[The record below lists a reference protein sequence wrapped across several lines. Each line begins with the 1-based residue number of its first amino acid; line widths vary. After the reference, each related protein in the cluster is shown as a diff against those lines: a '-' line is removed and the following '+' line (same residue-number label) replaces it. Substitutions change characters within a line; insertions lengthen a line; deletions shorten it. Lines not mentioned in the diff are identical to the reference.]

1 MICISIAQKSRR
13 FALVDLF
20 NAAPQCDLVEVR
32 LDCFDQAANIAELLT
47 HKRKPLILTCRRAE
61 DGGEWMGQEEERL
74 ALLRQCV
81 VSKADYVEIELD
93 VADKIRPLPPTKRV
107 ISYTNLVEVPD
118 NLKEI
123 YQQAL
128 TKNPDVIKLVVP
140 ARSPE
145 EVWPVVQVLAKPAAP
160 TVVVGVGKPGIM
172 LALLARKVGAP
183 WVYAALERGME
194 AYHEQFTVRELEA
207 VYYYYSIDRSTP
219 FVAVTG
225 FGELQYATVAL
236 LNAAFARLGQPDRC
250 LPLEIGNSSLFR
262 KVLDV
267 VKAKGAVIDA
277 AHQPAVRDVVDE
289 LKPSARQAEAVDF
302 ITHQDG
308 KWQGHHVLGRA
319 LLAALEETVGAGKAA
334 EAGEAGKPEGGPLR
348 GRVVV
353 FVGARGLARVLAAG
367 AQRAGA
373 VPIIASND
381 REAAQKL
388 AQALG
393 CRFIRE
399 EAVYTTLHDVLV
411 RCEDTAL
418 HPSYLKPG
426 MTVVDATALPRES
439 DLLAEARQ
447 RGCQVVSPQQLLVEL
462 VSRYLRAI
470 TGATVPRE
478 FLLDVLR
485 PLTED

>member
-20 NAAPQCDLVEVR
+20 NAAPQCDLAEVR
-32 LDCFDQAANIAELLT
+32 LDCFDQAPNIAELIA
-47 HKRKPLILTCRRAE
+47 HKRKPLIMACRRAE
-61 DGGEWMGQEEERL
+61 DGGEWTGKEEERL

-81 VSKADYVEIELD
+81 IGKADYVEIELD
-93 VADKIRPLPPTKRV
+93 VADKIRPLPPAKRV
-107 ISYTNLVEVPD
+107 IAYTNLAEVPD
-118 NLKEI
+118 NLNEI

-128 TKNPDVIKLVVP
+128 TKSPDVIKLVVP

-145 EVWPVVQVLAKPAAP
+145 EVWPVVQILAKPAAP

-194 AYHEQFTVRELEA
+194 AYHEQFTVHDLEA
-207 VYYYYSIDRSTP
+207 VYYYRGIDRSTP

-225 FGELQYATVAL
+225 FGELQYVTVAL
-236 LNAAFARLGQPDRC
+236 LNAALARLGQPVRC

-267 VKAKGAVIDA
+267 VKAKGAVIDGG
-277 AHQPAVRDVVDE
+277 HQAAVRGVVSE
-289 LKPSARQAEAVDF
+289 LKPSASQAEAVDF
-302 ITHQDG
+302 MTHEGG

-319 LLAALEETVGAGKAA
+319 VLAAMEETLRAGKAA
-334 EAGEAGKPEGGPLR
+334 EAGPPEDGPLR
-348 GRVVV
+348 GRMVM
-353 FVGARGLARVLAAG
+353 FVGASGLARVLAAG
-367 AQRAGA
+367 VQRAGA
-373 VPIIASND
+373 IPVIASRD
-381 REAAQKL
+381 RQAAHAL

-393 CRFIRE
+393 CRFVLE

-411 RCEDTAL
+411 RCEDVAL
-418 HPSYLKPG
+418 HPGYLRPG
-426 MTVVDATALPRES
+426 MTVVDVTALPRAS
-439 DLLAEARQ
+439 GLLAEAVQ

-462 VSRYLRAI
+462 VTRYLRAI
-470 TGATVPRE
+470 VGETVPRE

-485 PLTED
+485 PLLED